1 MRFSLSI
8 ATSTSCCLILS
19 SLTAIS
25 SFSYFNPQPHHNNN
39 LQNHDVRHASSDDID
54 QQQRNPSFFH
64 SDEDVL
70 ASKRRNFFSKVTGAT
85 AAATAFSAVSSV
97 SPAQA
102 VTEDPTRIELVVET
116 DYLIRVLNYFD
127 GDMRKVLGAIVRSP
141 LTSVEIEPPQSKFT
155 FGGETPVSP
164 KDAILRALYS
174 KNTPEIN
181 EEQAKWLKVDA
192 PNPWIEFLTKK
203 RYELDIPF
211 LFTKE
216 GEMKGSIKKI
226 IVKPATTLSLSNI
239 EAAIGLAALSYPV
252 AYAFYE
258 YESWQ
263 EEQEKL
269 AKKKMMAAKKAAK
282 AKAAS
287 KGTSKKGD
295 TTTAAASRDDAKSSK
310 KQAMK
315 GEVAKAKKGEK
326 QFPKKPVSQAERE
339 EATVAPNAM
348 TEALNEIFGTKPGI
362 TAVLSDVEPSTE
374 SKPPQFQKKQAELI
388 DHLEFVEETRPEKAP
403 ASEQAASVATEHKPV
418 QVEELPSP
426 PPEIKESMYT
436 AAQKT
441 KASSGDGGMSA
452 YDAQMKA
459 MMNQK

>member
-1 MRFSLSI
+1 MRFGVGI
-8 ATSTSCCLILS
+8 AAAGTTSCCLLLL
-19 SLTAIS
+19 SLTGTS
-25 SFSYFNPQPHHNNN
+25 SFSYFNPQPHHGFE
-39 LQNHDVRHASSDDID
+39 NHGVQDTKSGFDHQSIF
-54 QQQRNPSFFH
+54 QT
-64 SDEDVL
+64 DEEAL

-85 AAATAFSAVSSV
+85 AAATAFSAVSSTP
-97 SPAQA
+97 PAYA
-102 VTEDPTRIELVVET
+102 VTDAPTRIELVVET

-141 LTSVEIEPPQSKFT
+141 LTSVEIDPPQATYSL
-155 FGGETPVSP
+155 FGGETPISP

-174 KNTPEIN
+174 KNTPDIN
-181 EEQAKWLKVDA
+181 EEQMGWLKVDA

-211 LFTKE
+211 LYLKE
-216 GEMKGSIKKI
+216 GEQKGTVKKI
-226 IVKPATTLSLSNI
+226 VVRPATTLSLSNI
-239 EAAIGLAALSYPV
+239 EAAIGVAALSYPA
-252 AYAFYE
+252 AYAYYN

-269 AKKKMMAAKKAAK
+269 AKKKMMAAKKGK

-287 KGTSKKGD
+287 KGSLKGEAAATAQGDVKASKKP
-295 TTTAAASRDDAKSSK
+295 
-310 KQAMK
+310 AMK
-315 GEVAKAKKGEK
+315 GEVAKTNKAAKEK
-326 QFPKKPVSQAERE
+326 SFPKKPVSVSEQE

-362 TAVLSDVEPSTE
+362 TAVVSDVEPSAE
-374 SKPPQFQKKQAELI
+374 AKPPKFQKLQAELI
-388 DHLEFVEETRPEKAP
+388 DHLEFVGEKSDTKTAT
-403 ASEQAASVATEHKPV
+403 AEVEVEAAEMKD
-418 QVEELPSP
+418 QLPSP

-436 AAQKT
+436 VAQKA
-441 KASSGDGGMSA
+441 KRGDGGMSA